1 MWRLGRRAHQHPTPA
16 CGTPS
21 SWRAAPPGLYVSYN
35 LAVVR
40 EISDTV
46 WVFTTAGRDDLPVS

>member
-1 MWRLGRRAHQHPTPA
+1 M
-16 CGTPS
+16 
-21 SWRAAPPGLYVSYN
+21 APGSAGATAPYPGVRNPVKLAGGAPDLYVSYN

-46 WVFTTAGRDDLPVS
+46 WVFTTAGCDDLPVI